1 MAKQRLNI
9 ELPEGFDSGDVSQFK
24 TFRKKIRNIY
34 GDDTAVN
41 NRYGQRQLPFRIN
54 DQLDRRE
61 ELIAELRR
69 SWSAPKE
76 ISKISRQLHNI
87 DANYSK
93 LVSYYA
99 NMFHVRYVVLP
110 VQIRKDVAVADQI
123 YMEEYNRIL
132 EVTEGMSL
140 ETIIPEILEEIMIN
154 GSAYLTTFKDN
165 ATKTLSLIILP
176 HDYCRTVFKT
186 TLGTN
191 VIEFD
196 FRYFELYQ
204 LEEDKEQALALFP
217 PEFREKWEAHWVRRE
232 TMGTGK
238 DQGWLELDPRFS
250 TSITTNEKEI
260 PPLIWAMEGI
270 FEYDRVRDAETEKTV
285 NQLQKI
291 LTHRIPMTNSGELI
305 FDLDEVREIHRA
317 ISRITDE
324 HEGLSTITTFG
335 DTQLLK
341 LQDED
346 KVQNRALDQAYEA
359 IFRVGGVNS
368 NIFMGKTDLSLKI
381 NLRNDK
387 AYIWKYV
394 TQLNNFINL
403 VLNQL
408 YNFKPF
414 QAEVNILPITVA
426 EEDDSIRLYRESATV
441 GIGKLEAVIATGVKQ
456 RSLQDRAKLEQMIN
470 LDFML
475 KPLQSSHTMSG
486 STQTDQEPQDTA
498 AQNVTI
504 NNTGEGVVE
513 DNEEEAEDI
522 EDQDENA

>member
-1 MAKQRLNI
+1 MAKKLNI
-9 ELPEGFDSGDVSQFK
+9 ELPEGFENSDVSQFK
-24 TFRKKIRNIY
+24 TFRKKINNIY

-76 ISKISRQLHNI
+76 ISKISRQLHNV
-87 DANYSK
+87 DANYAK
-93 LVSYYA
+93 LISYYS
-99 NMFHVRYVVLP
+99 NMFYIRYTVMPIQL
-110 VQIRKDVAVADQI
+110 RKDIPVADQI
-123 YMEEYNRIL
+123 YMEEYNRMVEVADGITL
-132 EVTEGMSL
+132 EQ
-140 ETIIPEILEEIMIN
+140 IIPEALEELMIN
-154 GSAYLTTFKDN
+154 GSVYLTSYKDN
-165 ATKTLSLIILP
+165 ATKTISIIILP
-176 HDYCRTVFKT
+176 HEYCRTVFKT

-204 LEEDKEQALALFP
+204 LAQDKEEALALFP
-217 PEFREKWEAHWVRRE
+217 PEFREKWLAHWERRE
-232 TMGTGK
+232 TMGPSK

-250 TSITTNEKEI
+250 TSITANEKEL

-291 LTHRIPMTNSGELI
+291 LTHRIPVTSSGELI
-305 FDLDEVREIHRA
+305 FDLDEVREIHKA
-317 ISRITDE
+317 ISNITSE

-341 LQDED
+341 LQEEGT
-346 KVQNRALDQAYEA
+346 VQNKALDQSYEA
-359 IFRVGGVNS
+359 IFRSSGLNS
-368 NIFMGKTDLSLKI
+368 NIFMGSSDLSLKQ
-381 NLRNDK
+381 NNRTDK
-387 AYIWKYV
+387 AYVWKFV
-394 TQLNNFINL
+394 VQMNNFINL

-414 QAEVNILPITVA
+414 QAEVNILPITVT
-426 EEDDSIRLYRESATV
+426 EEDDSVRLYRESATV
-441 GIGKLEAVIATGVKQ
+441 GIGKLEAVVATGVKQ

-470 LDFML
+470 LDSML

-486 STQTDQEPQDTA
+486 NQQTDQEQPDDSEPQ
-498 AQNVTI
+498 
-504 NNTGEGVVE
+504 VE
-513 DNEEEAEDI
+513 EDAETEMDDEA
-522 EDQDENA
+522 QDENVE

>member
-1 MAKQRLNI
+1 MAKQKLNV
-9 ELPEGFDSGDVSQFK
+9 ELPEGFTNSDVSQFK
-24 TFRKKIRNIY
+24 TFRKKINNIY

-87 DANYSK
+87 DANYAK
-93 LVSYYA
+93 LVSYYS
-99 NMFHVRYVVLP
+99 NMFFIRYSVLP
-110 VQIRKDVAVADQI
+110 VQIRKDIAVADQI

-132 EVTEGMSL
+132 EITEGMTL
-140 ETIIPEILEEIMIN
+140 EQIIPEALEELMLN
-154 GSAYLTTFKDN
+154 GSVYLTSYKDN
-165 ATKTLSLIILP
+165 ATKTISMIILP

-204 LEEDKEQALALFP
+204 LQQDKDEALALFP

-238 DQGWLELDPRFS
+238 DQGWLELDPRYS
-250 TSITTNEKEI
+250 TSITSNEKEI

-291 LTHRIPMTNSGELI
+291 LTHRIPITSSGELI

-317 ISRITDE
+317 ISKITDQ

-341 LQDED
+341 LQEEGTI
-346 KVQNRALDQAYEA
+346 QNKALDQSYEA
-359 IFRVGGVNS
+359 IFRSAGLNS
-368 NIFMGKTDLSLKI
+368 SIFMGKSDLSLKQ
-381 NLRNDK
+381 NLRADK
-387 AYIWKYV
+387 AYMWKFV
-394 TQLNNFINL
+394 IQLNNFINL

-470 LDFML
+470 LDSML

-486 STQTDQEPQDTA
+486 NQQTVQEQADDSEPQ
-498 AQNVTI
+498 
-504 NNTGEGVVE
+504 VE
-513 DNEEEAEDI
+513 EDAETEVDDEA
-522 EDQDENA
+522 QDENVE

>member
-1 MAKQRLNI
+1 MAKQKLNV
-9 ELPEGFDSGDVSQFK
+9 ELPEGFTNSDVSQFK
-24 TFRKKIRNIY
+24 TFRKKINNIY

-41 NRYGQRQLPFRIN
+41 NRYGQRASPFRIN
-54 DQLDRRE
+54 DQLDRRD
-61 ELIAELRR
+61 ELQAELRR
-69 SWSAPKE
+69 SWNAPKE

-87 DANYSK
+87 DANYTK
-93 LVSYYA
+93 LVSYYS
-99 NMFHVRYVVLP
+99 NMFFIRYSVLP
-110 VQIRKDVAVADQI
+110 VQIRKDIAVADQV

-132 EVTEGMSL
+132 EITEGMTL
-140 ETIIPEILEEIMIN
+140 EQIVPEALEELMLN
-154 GSAYLTTFKDN
+154 GSVYLTSYKDN
-165 ATKTLSLIILP
+165 ATKTISIIILP

-204 LEEDKEQALALFP
+204 LLEDKEQALALFP

-232 TMGTGK
+232 TMGINK
-238 DQGWLELDPRFS
+238 DQGWLELDPRYS
-250 TSITTNEKEI
+250 TSIAANEKEI

-285 NQLQKI
+285 NQLEKI
-291 LTHRIPMTNSGELI
+291 LTHRIPVTSSGELI
-305 FDLDEVREIHRA
+305 FDLDEVREIHKA
-317 ISRITDE
+317 ISRITDQ
-324 HEGLSTITTFG
+324 HAGLSTITTFG
-335 DTQLLK
+335 DTELLK
-341 LQDED
+341 LQEEGT
-346 KVQNRALDQAYEA
+346 VQNKALDQSYEA
-359 IFRVGGVNS
+359 VFRSAGLNS
-368 NIFMGKTDLSLKI
+368 NIFMGKSDLSLKQ
-381 NLRNDK
+381 NLRTDK
-387 AYIWKYV
+387 AYMWKFV

-470 LDFML
+470 LDSML

-486 STQTDQEPQDTA
+486 NQQTAQEQPVNSEPQ
-498 AQNVTI
+498 
-504 NNTGEGVVE
+504 VE
-513 DNEEEAEDI
+513 EDAETERDDEA
-522 EDQDENA
+522 QDENAEELETR

>member
-1 MAKQRLNI
+1 MANKKINI
-9 ELPEGFDSGDVSQFK
+9 ELPEGFESSDVGTFK
-24 TFRKKIRNIY
+24 TFRKKIKNIY

-41 NRYGQRQLPFRIN
+41 NRYGQRALPFRIN
-54 DQLDRRE
+54 TQLDTRE
-61 ELIAELRR
+61 ELRAELER
-69 SWSAPKE
+69 SWNAPKE

-87 DANYSK
+87 DANYAK
-93 LVSYYA
+93 LISYYA
-99 NMFHVRYVVLP
+99 NMFYIRYVVMP
-110 VQIRKDVAVADQI
+110 VQIRKDIPVADQV
-123 YMEEYNRIL
+123 YMEEYNRMV
-132 EVTEGMSL
+132 EVADGMSL
-140 ETIIPEILEEIMIN
+140 EQMVPEILEELLIN
-154 GSAYLTTFKDN
+154 GSVFLTTFKDN
-165 ATKTLSLIILP
+165 STKTLSLIILP

-204 LEEDKEQALALFP
+204 LQADKEQALALFP
-217 PEFREKWEAHWVRRE
+217 PEFTEKWLQHWEERK
-232 TMGTGK
+232 TMGPGK

-260 PPLIWAMEGI
+260 PPLIWGMEGI
-270 FEYDRVRDAETEKTV
+270 FDYDRVRDAETEKKV
-285 NQLQKI
+285 NQLEKI

-305 FDLDEVREIHRA
+305 FDLDEVREIHKA
-317 ISRITDE
+317 ISRITDN
-324 HEGLSTITTFG
+324 HTGLSTITTFG

-346 KVQNRALDQAYEA
+346 KVQNRALDQAYEG
-359 IFRVGGVNS
+359 IFRVAGLNS
-368 NIFMGKTDLSLKI
+368 NLFMGATDLALKTNI
-381 NLRNDK
+381 RTDK
-387 AYIWKYV
+387 AYIWKYIS
-394 TQLNNFINL
+394 QLNNFINL

-441 GIGKLEAVIATGVKQ
+441 GIGKLEAVVASGVKQ

-470 LDFML
+470 LDSML

-486 STQTDQEPQDTA
+486 NGQTDQAPQDNA
-498 AQNVTI
+498 APDVIVND
-504 NNTGEGVVE
+504 TGEGVVDDQTE
-513 DNEEEAEDI
+513 DAIDVQV
-522 EDQDENA
+522 QDENA

>member
-1 MAKQRLNI
+1 MAKKINI
-9 ELPEGFDSGDVSQFK
+9 ELPEGFDSDVSQFK
-24 TFRKKIRNIY
+24 TFRKKINNIY

-41 NRYGQRQLPFRIN
+41 NRYGQKAMPFRIN
-54 DQLDRRE
+54 DQLDRRD
-61 ELIAELRR
+61 ELQAELRR
-69 SWSAPKE
+69 SWNAPKE

-87 DANYSK
+87 DANYAK

-99 NMFHVRYVVLP
+99 NMFYIRYTVMP
-110 VQIRKDVAVADQI
+110 VQLRKDIPVADQI
-123 YMEEYNRIL
+123 YMEEYNRML
-132 EVTEGMSL
+132 EVSEGMSL
-140 ETIIPEILEEIMIN
+140 EQIIPEALEELLIN
-154 GSAYLTTFKDN
+154 GSVYLTSYKDN
-165 ATKTLSLIILP
+165 STKTISLIILP

-204 LEEDKEQALALFP
+204 LLEDKEQALALFP

-232 TMGTGK
+232 TMGISK
-238 DQGWLELDPRFS
+238 DQGWLELDPRYS
-250 TSITTNEKEI
+250 TSIAANEKEI
-260 PPLIWAMEGI
+260 PPLIWSMEGI

-291 LTHRIPMTNSGELI
+291 LTHRIPITNSGELI
-305 FDLDEVREIHRA
+305 FDLDEVREIHKA

-341 LQDED
+341 LQEETT
-346 KVQNRALDQAYEA
+346 VQNKALDQSYDA
-359 IFRVGGVNS
+359 IFRSAGLNA
-368 NIFMGKTDLSLKI
+368 NIFTGSSDMSLKQ
-381 NLRNDK
+381 NNRTDK
-387 AYIWKYV
+387 AYIWKFV
-394 TQLNNFINL
+394 VQMNNFINL

-414 QAEVNILPITVA
+414 QAEVNILPITFV
-426 EEDDSIRLYRESATV
+426 EEDDSVRLYRESATV
-441 GIGKLEAVIATGVKQ
+441 GIGKLEAVVATGVKQ

-470 LDFML
+470 LDSML

-486 STQTDQEPQDTA
+486 NQQTDQEQP
-498 AQNVTI
+498 
-504 NNTGEGVVE
+504 
-513 DNEEEAEDI
+513 DNSEPLVEEEVDTEESD
-522 EDQDENA
+522 DVQDENAE

>member
-1 MAKQRLNI
+1 MAKKINI
-9 ELPEGFDSGDVSQFK
+9 ELPEGFDSELGQFK
-24 TFRKKIRNIY
+24 TFRKKINNIY

-54 DQLDRRE
+54 DNLNRRE
-61 ELIAELRR
+61 QLQAELER
-69 SWSAPKE
+69 SWNAPKE
-76 ISKISRQLHNI
+76 ISKISRQLHNV
-87 DANYSK
+87 DANYAK
-93 LVSYYA
+93 LISYYS
-99 NMFHVRYVVLP
+99 NMFYIRYTVIP
-110 VQIRKDVAVADQI
+110 VQLRKDIPVADQI
-123 YMEEYNRIL
+123 YMEEYNKML
-132 EVTEGMSL
+132 EVSEGMSL
-140 ETIIPEILEEIMIN
+140 EQIVPEALEELMLN
-154 GSAYLTTFKDN
+154 GSVYLTSYKDN
-165 ATKTLSLIILP
+165 STKTISIIILP

-204 LEEDKEQALALFP
+204 LNEDKEQALALFP

-238 DQGWLELDPRFS
+238 DQGWLELDPRYS
-250 TSITTNEKEI
+250 TSIAANEKEI

-291 LTHRIPMTNSGELI
+291 LTHRIPITNSGELI

-317 ISRITDE
+317 ISKITNQ

-341 LQDED
+341 LQEESNI
-346 KVQNRALDQAYEA
+346 QNKALDQSYDA
-359 IFRVGGVNS
+359 IFRVAGLNA
-368 NIFMGKTDLSLKI
+368 NIFTGSSDMSLKQ
-381 NLRNDK
+381 NNRTDK
-387 AYIWKYV
+387 AYIWKFV
-394 TQLNNFINL
+394 VQINNFINL

-414 QAEVNILPITVA
+414 QAEVNILPITFV
-426 EEDDSIRLYRESATV
+426 EEDDSVRLYRENATV
-441 GIGKLEAVIATGVKQ
+441 GIGKLEAVVATGVKQ

-486 STQTDQEPQDTA
+486 NQQTDQEQP
-498 AQNVTI
+498 
-504 NNTGEGVVE
+504 
-513 DNEEEAEDI
+513 DNSEPLVEEEVDTEESD
-522 EDQDENA
+522 DVQDENAE

>member
-1 MAKQRLNI
+1 MAKKLNV
-9 ELPEGFDSGDVSQFK
+9 ELPEGFDNSDVSQFK
-24 TFRKKIRNIY
+24 TFRKKINNIY

-54 DQLDRRE
+54 DQIDRRE

-69 SWSAPKE
+69 SWNAPKE
-76 ISKISRQLHNI
+76 ISKISRQLHNV
-87 DANYSK
+87 DANYAK
-93 LVSYYA
+93 LISYYS
-99 NMFHVRYVVLP
+99 NMFFVRYTVMP
-110 VQIRKDVAVADQI
+110 VQLRKNIPVADQI
-123 YMEEYNRIL
+123 YMEEYNRML
-132 EVTEGMSL
+132 EITEGMTL
-140 ETIIPEILEEIMIN
+140 EQIIPEALEELVIN
-154 GSAYLTTFKDN
+154 GSVYLTSYKDN
-165 ATKTLSLIILP
+165 ATKTISIIILP

-204 LEEDKEQALALFP
+204 LMQDKEEALKLFP
-217 PEFREKWEAHWVRRE
+217 PEFREKWLAHWERRE
-232 TMGTGK
+232 TMGPSK

-250 TSITTNEKEI
+250 TSITANEKEI

-285 NQLQKI
+285 NQLKKI
-291 LTHRIPMTNSGELI
+291 LTHRIPITSSGELI
-305 FDLDEVREIHRA
+305 FDLDEVREIHKA
-317 ISRITDE
+317 ISGITNE

-341 LQDED
+341 LQEESTI
-346 KVQNRALDQAYEA
+346 QNKALDQSYEA
-359 IFRVGGVNS
+359 IFRSSGLNS
-368 NIFMGKTDLSLKI
+368 NIFMGASDLSLKQ
-381 NLRNDK
+381 NNRTDK
-387 AYIWKYV
+387 AYMWKFLV
-394 TQLNNFINL
+394 QMNNFINL

-414 QAEVNILPITVA
+414 QAEVNILPITVT
-426 EEDDSIRLYRESATV
+426 EEDDSVRLYRESATV

-470 LDFML
+470 LDSML

-486 STQTDQEPQDTA
+486 NQQTDQEQPDDSEPQ
-498 AQNVTI
+498 
-504 NNTGEGVVE
+504 VE
-513 DNEEEAEDI
+513 EDAETEVDDEA
-522 EDQDENA
+522 QDENVE

>member
-1 MAKQRLNI
+1 MAKQKLNI
-9 ELPEGFDSGDVSQFK
+9 EIPEGFDSSEVGQFK
-24 TFRKKIRNIY
+24 SFRKKINNIY

-54 DQLDRRE
+54 QTLDRRE
-61 ELIAELRR
+61 ELQAELER
-69 SWSAPKE
+69 SWNAPKE

-93 LVSYYA
+93 LISYYS
-99 NMFHVRYVVLP
+99 NMFYIRYVVMPIQL
-110 VQIRKDVAVADQI
+110 RKDITVPDQI
-123 YMEEYNRIL
+123 YMEEYNRMVEVADGMTL
-132 EVTEGMSL
+132 EQ
-140 ETIIPEILEEIMIN
+140 IIPEALEELMIN
-154 GSAYLTTFKDN
+154 GSVYLTSYKDN
-165 ATKTLSLIILP
+165 ATKTISIIILP

-204 LEEDKEQALALFP
+204 LAQDKEEALALFP

-232 TMGTGK
+232 TMGPSK
-238 DQGWLELDPRFS
+238 DQGWLELDPRYS
-250 TSITTNEKEI
+250 TSIAANEKEL

-285 NQLQKI
+285 NQLEKI
-291 LTHRIPMTNSGELI
+291 LTHRIPITSSGELI

-317 ISRITDE
+317 ISKITDE
-324 HEGLSTITTFG
+324 HAGLSTITTFG

-341 LQDED
+341 LQEEGT
-346 KVQNRALDQAYEA
+346 VQNKALDQSYEA
-359 IFRVGGVNS
+359 VFRTAGLNS
-368 NIFMGKTDLSLKI
+368 NMFMGSSDLALKQ
-381 NLRNDK
+381 NQRTDK
-387 AYIWKYV
+387 AYIWKFIV
-394 TQLNNFINL
+394 QINNFVNL

-414 QAEVNILPITVA
+414 QAEVNILPITVV
-426 EEDDSIRLYRESATV
+426 EEDDSVRLYRENATV
-441 GIGKLEAVIATGVKQ
+441 GIGKLEAVVATGVKQ

-470 LDFML
+470 LDSML

-486 STQTDQEPQDTA
+486 NQQTDQERP
-498 AQNVTI
+498 
-504 NNTGEGVVE
+504 NNSEPLV
-513 DNEEEAEDI
+513 EEEMDTEVDG
-522 EDQDENA
+522 DVQDENAEELEER

>member
-1 MAKQRLNI
+1 MAKTKINL
-9 ELPEGFDSGDVSQFK
+9 EFPEGFDTSAEMSQFK
-24 TFRKKIRNIY
+24 TFRKKIKNIY

-54 DQLDRRE
+54 NTLNRRE
-61 ELIAELRR
+61 QLQEELER
-69 SWSAPKE
+69 SWNAPKE

-87 DANYSK
+87 DPNYAK
-93 LVSYYA
+93 LISYYS
-99 NMFHVRYVVLP
+99 NMYHVRYTVIP
-110 VQIRKDVAVADQI
+110 VQIRKDNRVADQI

-140 ETIIPEILEEIMIN
+140 EQIVPEALEELLIN
-154 GSAYLTTFKDN
+154 GSVFLTGYKDN
-165 ATKTLSLIILP
+165 ATKTLSIIILP
-176 HDYCRTVFKT
+176 HDFCRTVFKT
-186 TLGTN
+186 TMGTN

-204 LEEDKEQALALFP
+204 IQQDRDEALALFP
-217 PEFREKWEAHWVRRE
+217 PEFREKWLLHWEQRQ
-232 TMGTGK
+232 TMGPGK

-250 TSITTNEKEI
+250 TSLTANEKEI
-260 PPLIWAMEGI
+260 PPLINAMEGI

-291 LTHRIPMTNSGELI
+291 LTHRIPTTSSGELI

-317 ISRITDE
+317 ISRITDD

-335 DTQLLK
+335 ETQLLK
-341 LQDED
+341 LQEQD
-346 KVQNRALDQAYEA
+346 KVQNRALDQSYEA
-359 IFRVGGVNS
+359 IFRSAGLNS
-368 NIFMGKTDLSLKI
+368 NIFMGKSDLSLKQ
-381 NLRNDK
+381 NLRTDK
-387 AYIWKYV
+387 AYMWKYLV
-394 TQLNNFINL
+394 QLNNFINL

-426 EEDDSIRLYRESATV
+426 EEDDFIRLYRESATV
-441 GIGKLEAVIATGVKQ
+441 GIGKLEAVVSTGVKQ

-470 LDFML
+470 LDQML

-486 STQTDQEPQDTA
+486 NQQTDQEGPANSEVQVEEDARTETDEEPQD
-498 AQNVTI
+498 
-504 NNTGEGVVE
+504 ESVE
-513 DNEEEAEDI
+513 EMEER
-522 EDQDENA
+522 

>member
-1 MAKQRLNI
+1 MLKKLNV
-9 ELPEGFDSGDVSQFK
+9 ELPEDLDSSSVSQFK
-24 TFRKKIRNIY
+24 TFRKKITNIY

-69 SWSAPKE
+69 SFNAPKE
-76 ISKISRQLHNI
+76 ISKISRQLHTI

-93 LVSYYA
+93 LISYYS
-99 NMFHVRYVVLP
+99 NMFFIRYTVMPIQL
-110 VQIRKDVAVADQI
+110 RKSIPVADQI
-123 YMEEYNRIL
+123 YMEEYSRML
-132 EVTEGMSL
+132 EITEGMTL
-140 ETIIPEILEEIMIN
+140 EQIIPEALEELLLN
-154 GSAYLTTFKDN
+154 GSVYLTSYKDN
-165 ATKTLSLIILP
+165 ATKTISIIILP
-176 HDYCRTVFKT
+176 HDFCRTVFKT

-204 LEEDKEQALALFP
+204 LNQDREEALALFP
-217 PEFREKWEAHWVRRE
+217 AEFREKWLLHWEQRK
-232 TMGTGK
+232 TMGPGK
-238 DQGWLELDPRFS
+238 DQGFLELDPRYS

-291 LTHRIPMTNSGELI
+291 LTHRIPITNSGELI

-324 HEGLSTITTFG
+324 HVGLSTITTFG

-341 LQDED
+341 LQEEGT
-346 KVQNRALDQAYEA
+346 VQNQALDQAYES
-359 IFRVGGVNS
+359 IFRSAGLNS
-368 NIFMGKTDLSLKI
+368 NIFMGTSDLSLKQ
-381 NLRNDK
+381 NHRTDK
-387 AYIWKYV
+387 AYIWKFI
-394 TQLNNFINL
+394 TQMNNFINL

-414 QAEVNILPITVA
+414 QAEVSILPITVT
-426 EEDDSIRLYRESATV
+426 EEDDSVRLYRENATV
-441 GIGKLEAVIATGVKQ
+441 GIGKLEAVVATGVKQ

-486 STQTDQEPQDTA
+486 NQQTDQEQPVNSEPQ
-498 AQNVTI
+498 
-504 NNTGEGVVE
+504 VE
-513 DNEEEAEDI
+513 EDAETERSDEA
-522 EDQDENA
+522 QDENVE

>member
-1 MAKQRLNI
+1 MAKKLNI
-9 ELPEGFDSGDVSQFK
+9 ELPEGFDNSDVSQFK
-24 TFRKKIRNIY
+24 TFRKKINNIY

-61 ELIAELRR
+61 ELQAELRR
-69 SWSAPKE
+69 SWNAPKE

-87 DANYSK
+87 DANYAK
-93 LVSYYA
+93 LISYYS
-99 NMFHVRYVVLP
+99 NMFYVRYTIMP
-110 VQIRKDVAVADQI
+110 VQLRKDIPVADQI
-123 YMEEYNRIL
+123 YMEEYNRMI

-140 ETIIPEILEEIMIN
+140 EQIVPEALEELMIN
-154 GSAYLTTFKDN
+154 GSVYLTSYKDN
-165 ATKTLSLIILP
+165 STKTISIIILP

-204 LEEDKEQALALFP
+204 LQQDKEEALKLFP
-217 PEFREKWEAHWVRRE
+217 PEFTEKWKAHWERRE
-232 TMGTGK
+232 TMGPSK
-238 DQGWLELDPRFS
+238 DQGWLELDPRYS
-250 TSITTNEKEI
+250 TSITANEKEI

-291 LTHRIPMTNSGELI
+291 LTHRIPITSSGELI
-305 FDLDEVREIHRA
+305 FDLDEVREIHKA

-341 LQDED
+341 LQEEGT
-346 KVQNRALDQAYEA
+346 VQNKALDQSYEA
-359 IFRVGGVNS
+359 IFRTAGLNS
-368 NIFMGKTDLSLKI
+368 SIFMGQSDAALKQ
-381 NLRNDK
+381 NARTDK
-387 AYIWKYV
+387 AYMWKFV
-394 TQLNNFINL
+394 TQFNNFINL

-414 QAEVNILPITVA
+414 QAEVNILPITVV
-426 EEDDSIRLYRESATV
+426 EEDDSIKMYRESATV
-441 GIGKLEAVIATGVKQ
+441 GIGKLEAVVATGVKQ

-470 LDFML
+470 LDSML

-486 STQTDQEPQDTA
+486 NQQTDQEQP
-498 AQNVTI
+498 
-504 NNTGEGVVE
+504 
-513 DNEEEAEDI
+513 DNSEPLVEEEMDTEDSS
-522 EDQDENA
+522 DVQDENVEELEAR

>member
-1 MAKQRLNI
+1 MAKQKLNI
-9 ELPEGFDSGDVSQFK
+9 ELPEGFTDSSIAQFK
-24 TFRKKIRNIY
+24 TFRKKINNIY

-93 LVSYYA
+93 LISYYA
-99 NMFHVRYVVLP
+99 NMFFIRYTVLP
-110 VQIRKDVAVADQI
+110 VQLRKEIAVADQI
-123 YMEEYNRIL
+123 YMEEYNRML
-132 EVTEGMSL
+132 EVTEGMTL
-140 ETIIPEILEEIMIN
+140 EQIIPEALEELVIN
-154 GSAYLTTFKDN
+154 GSVYLTSYKDN
-165 ATKTLSLIILP
+165 STKTISIIILP
-176 HDYCRTVFKT
+176 HDFCRTVFKT

-204 LEEDKEQALALFP
+204 LAQDKEEALDLFP
-217 PEFREKWEAHWVRRE
+217 AEFREKWLAHWERRE
-232 TMGTGK
+232 TMGPSK

-250 TSITTNEKEI
+250 TSITANEKEI

-291 LTHRIPMTNSGELI
+291 LTHRIPITSSGELI
-305 FDLDEVREIHRA
+305 FDLDEVREIHKA
-317 ISRITDE
+317 ISKITE
-324 HEGLSTITTFG
+324 QHEGLSTITTFG

-341 LQDED
+341 LQEESTI
-346 KVQNRALDQAYEA
+346 QNKALDQSYES
-359 IFRVGGVNS
+359 IFRSSGLNS
-368 NIFMGKTDLSLKI
+368 NIFMGKTDLSLKQ
-381 NLRNDK
+381 NNRTDK
-387 AYIWKYV
+387 AYIWKFLL
-394 TQLNNFINL
+394 QINNFINL

-414 QAEVNILPITVA
+414 QAEVSILPITVT
-426 EEDDSIRLYRESATV
+426 EEDDSVRLYRESATV
-441 GIGKLEAVIATGVKQ
+441 GIGKLEAVVATGVKQ

-470 LDFML
+470 LDSML

-486 STQTDQEPQDTA
+486 NQQTDQEQPVNSEPQVEEDA
-498 AQNVTI
+498 ATERN
-504 NNTGEGVVE
+504 
-513 DNEEEAEDI
+513 DEA
-522 EDQDENA
+522 QDENVE